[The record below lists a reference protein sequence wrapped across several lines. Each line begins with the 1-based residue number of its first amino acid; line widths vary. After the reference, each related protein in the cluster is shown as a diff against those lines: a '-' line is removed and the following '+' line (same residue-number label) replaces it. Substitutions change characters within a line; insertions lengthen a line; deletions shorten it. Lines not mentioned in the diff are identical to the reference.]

1 QASGAKEDSL
11 IKIYLDA
18 GSELN
23 VLQSKLGPNDTYEVD
38 TPNSTMAVRGTTF
51 RVTVYTAEDGMV
63 YTLLEVTDG
72 VVNVRLKTKD
82 GSYNGVSRDF
92 GAGESALIRGNFD
105 FSEFVTSDLLDDNDL
120 DMEGVNG
127 TDKLLL
133 AYDKLPEDGMARLIA
148 LLENGGLIK
157 EGEDKEPETV
167 KEDKM
172 IIEPSPS
179 PSPSPSPT
187 PGPEDED
194 ENDGENGD
202 ENDEDNEDGMTLPSN
217 SIKAR
222 MWEEARHAVV
232 GTDAETGWLILS
244 EGTLFDTQFY
254 RTNNPDVVKNFGGDE
269 TSLIAH
275 YLNFGKMEDRPP
287 NERESM
293 LKAKA
298 WADYVERVRLEEEEA
313 ERLRREE
320 EERNRAANAAPA
332 EDNQSG
338 GSSGVPKAYVDNS
351 SRVWLNGT
359 QIGSY
364 RTVNGHPSIAFDS
377 SGVLANSPVSIT
389 SPFDINGYTISSL
402 KDINWIDS
410 SDPQSDVTVSLGGHT
425 VEIGQNN
432 NGHTYKLDN
441 TDYTNNGGV
450 QALQTAVDAL

>member
-1 QASGAKEDSL
+1 
-11 IKIYLDA
+11 
-18 GSELN
+18 
-23 VLQSKLGPNDTYEVD
+23 
-38 TPNSTMAVRGTTF
+38 
-51 RVTVYTAEDGMV
+51 
-63 YTLLEVTDG
+63 
-72 VVNVRLKTKD
+72 
-82 GSYNGVSRDF
+82 
-92 GAGESALIRGNFD
+92 
-105 FSEFVTSDLLDDNDL
+105 
-120 DMEGVNG
+120 MEGVNG

-194 ENDGENGD
+194 ENGGENVD
-202 ENDEDNEDGMTLPSN
+202 ENDDEEGDGITLPSN

-254 RTNNPDVVKNFGGDE
+254 RTTNPDVVENFGGDE

-332 EDNQSG
+332 EDNQDTGG
-338 GSSGVPKAYVDNS
+338 GSTGVITVTVDGN
-351 SRVWLNGT
+351 SRVWYNQA
-359 QIGSY
+359 QIGSLG
-364 RTVNGHPSIAFDS
+364 TFNGHNTLYFG
-377 SGVLANSPVSIT
+377 SGTLSDVNIT
-389 SPFDINGYTISSL
+389 SPISINGYTINSL
-402 KDINWIDS
+402 KEIDWANCS
-410 SDPQSDVTVSLGGHT
+410 GNGHNVSVTLGGHK
-425 VEIGQNN
+425 VEILTGPGGDEYYLDGKQQN
-432 NGHTYKLDN
+432 TA
-441 TDYTNNGGV
+441 TDLANEVNLKT
-450 QALQTAVDAL
+450 